1 MQVGKAF
8 LELARHSGE
17 TGVRAPPELAMLG
30 KALLQLDVI
39 GRRLAPD
46 FDPNEA
52 VRDQSLKIMNQRFVK
67 SLAPANLFAATLEMK
82 DLVDR
87 LPARINRLL
96 DAAADNELGFKVDT
110 GIKPAELMV
119 GLQKVAN
126 RITVGLVIAAMIV
139 SAAMMMRIP
148 SDYTIL
154 GYPWLAM
161 ILFVMAA
168 GSAGILL
175 FNTFIKDSPFSR
187 KSRKEIKREG

>member
-1 MQVGKAF
+1 M
-8 LELARHSGE
+8 RSPWRPHHSGK
-17 TGVRAPPELAMLG
+17 RIAP
-30 KALLQLDVI
+30 
-39 GRRLAPD
+39 RC
-46 FDPNEA
+46 
-52 VRDQSLKIMNQRFVK
+52 
-67 SLAPANLFAATLEMK
+67 AT
-82 DLVDR
+82 
-87 LPARINRLL
+87 
-96 DAAADNELGFKVDT
+96 DAK
-110 GIKPAELMV
+110 V

-139 SAAMMMRIP
+139 SATMMMRIP

-187 KSRKEIKREG
+187 KSRKEIEREG